1 MSETPGIQ
9 WGNNG
14 NAVQSEITVLY
25 LKIWKGEIK
34 IWHNRK

>member
-14 NAVQSEITVLY
+14 SAAGTDWNHCWLSKDFEGKNKDTTQ
-25 LKIWKGEIK
+25 
-34 IWHNRK
+34 